1 MKDSGDKIPHE
12 FNNSELLNFLKRF
25 LDVYERN
32 SQETQKSTQQIT
44 RLNNQKLKQAFAGLA
59 VSILIAVGGFLLSK
73 YLEESR
79 HKREDA
85 QAEIERKLK
94 KLEEIS
100 VALTEVR
107 RVKDDTLIDCGT
119 NFYNKRDVEH
129 RRLTARINLIK
140 ADRNADFY
148 FGEDVYSAITKFI
161 AWESSFNDYCAND
174 IPNDLEWRER
184 HKTIEALMRKYF
196 PKETFIH
203 HSAQ

>member
-1 MKDSGDKIPHE
+1 MKDSGDKLPHE

-25 LDVYERN
+25 LDVYEKN
-32 SQETQKSTQQIT
+32 SEETQKSAQQFA

-59 VSILIAVGGFLLSK
+59 VSILIAAGGFLLSK

-79 HKREDA
+79 HERENA
-85 QAEIERKLK
+85 QAQIERKLK

-119 NFYNKRDVEH
+119 NSYNKRDVEH

-140 ADRNADFY
+140 AARNVDFY
-148 FGEDVYSAITKFI
+148 FGTDAFSEILLFI
-161 AWESSFNDYCAND
+161 DWESSFNDYCAKD
-174 IPNDLEWRER
+174 LPNDLEWRER
-184 HKTIEALMRKYF
+184 HRKTEALMRTYF
-196 PKETFIH
+196 PRETFIH
-203 HSAQ
+203 KSAQ